1 MSRRLT
7 QLTFRLQALLI
18 ATLALG
24 CAQDRP
30 ARNGVF
36 NENQYARKDF
46 LLGGVNPDGSPSN
59 PNDPGWFVRATVTE
73 TSTPNLMGAAIN
85 PGGLWGGLQGPADLV
100 RFRVTEDKLQLLS
113 QIQLSAPDSSGQ
125 NSVGVTDSI
134 SNAWG
139 ITNVDLKYRVN
150 LDGTRSNFYE
160 ENQELPW
167 QQRQWVKINFA
178 KNDFSDLAPLGP
190 FTSDFLLRCSD
201 VGESSA
207 TLVNNSFRIEGQDTA
222 DISDDYLE
230 FSVQIAIPMRFD
242 DSTCLTAYGPQL
254 DNAARLGRTTVTAN
268 LKYSFMRAKG
278 MDKVTYTPFPIDEKD
293 PIHRKYGPFLWT
305 AWNRDPQ
312 SGQTAATQYV
322 GRFDPKK
329 PIVWYFDRRFPP
341 NYKDFFV
348 NTTNKQFTLDND
360 DPATIRGATNSILK
374 ASGAAARVDFK
385 EYTDQIPVAAAS
397 IKTEQDCTTAG
408 LWWDTSTC
416 YSAPPREYGD
426 MRYNFLRWVSDE
438 DMQDSFAGVTMPA
451 FDPRTGEIINEGIE
465 FNDFAIKDYYTQRI
479 DTFLQSI
486 GATPTDPKTGQPV
499 NVNTLG
505 EWPTGAC
512 TTGQTQPL
520 VNATLIANHNAQS
533 TLFTKMQQYLNL
545 NSIDPDPNNNH
556 LGPQDFVAKQD
567 QDFLN
572 AYLSIIPYQ
581 IYADPGQ
588 NQFTTPEGGAG
599 VFGPSGIWQ
608 SLQNETQFHAVASKI
623 NSGQTPFDDLS
634 GSGGLQN
641 ATTFVNT
648 YRNLAQGHMDYRN
661 TLAALRMRGHL
672 HQDAPDAFSL
682 ESVIVKDSRHCIDG
696 QWETKEHWEQA
707 LISTYWSQVAWHEF
721 GHAMGLEHNFMASV
735 DLANFPD
742 GVKDPVS
749 GSTRYPLY
757 SSSVMEYNSA
767 PDRVFWTPAWGKY
780 DQGAIGWI
788 YANDGRKPAD
798 GTKDA
803 ASSGAL
809 SGQVDAAYPYSD
821 PLGFDMQGK
830 ERQFLRCDETHLAY
844 TPLCRQGDLGITP
857 SEIIAN
863 ALDEYEWQY
872 PWRNFRNYR
881 KVWNDATYADGVL
894 ATVYDLNRFLSM
906 WAVDWAPGN
915 ITAILQ
921 RTGFPMPTDAVSRQN
936 YQGQLGQKFT
946 LEMSKANSV
955 VAAFHE
961 AVIQQT
967 SAQRPLA
974 SVYDNFYGDVT
985 QQGITL
991 DKFMAMVNWVGL
1003 WPILNY
1009 NPNVL
1014 GSYIASWDIGD
1025 SSFASVAQSAV
1036 TSMLG
1041 GQYNE
1046 FPYFV
1051 PTAVSLFAQDSH
1063 SPQFYATGNVQPKEW
1078 IGGFVFNNQLDF
1090 VNYFKTLAVNAGTC
1104 TTFDTCKYDVTD
1116 DTVTNATP
1124 DHVFFG
1130 PDGLKYIWTYI
1141 RSRDQW
1147 VVARAD
1153 RNPASYNIILNYNV
1167 DLFENFDDGTN
1178 GAVGLEYPIRYT
1190 LDAFKIYE

>member
-1 MSRRLT
+1 MFMRMTRVGTPLSTLT
-7 QLTFRLQALLI
+7 V
-18 ATLALG
+18 LALG
-24 CAQDRP
+24 LACAADRP

-36 NENQYARKDF
+36 NENQYVRKDF
-46 LLGGVNPDGSPSN
+46 LVGGIDANGSPSN
-59 PNDPGWFVRATVTE
+59 PADPGWFVRATVTE

-85 PGGLWGGLQGPADLV
+85 PGGIWGGLQGPADLV

-113 QIQLSAPDSSGQ
+113 QIQLSALSATGQ
-125 NSVGVTDSI
+125 SSVGVTDSI
-134 SNAWG
+134 SNAWPV
-139 ITNVDLKYRVN
+139 TSVDLKYRVN

-167 QQRQWVKINFA
+167 QQRQWVKLNFA
-178 KNDFSDLAPLGP
+178 KNDFSDLAPLGV

-201 VGESSA
+201 VGEGSA
-207 TLVNNSFRIEGQDTA
+207 TLVDKTFRVEGQDTP
-222 DISDDYLE
+222 DITDDYFE
-230 FSVQIAIPMRFD
+230 FTVQVAVPLRFD

-254 DNAARLGRTTVTAN
+254 DNAARIGRSTITAN
-268 LKYSFMRAKG
+268 LKYSFMRANSIE
-278 MDKVTYTPFPIDEKD
+278 KVTYTPFAIGEKD

-305 AWNRDPQ
+305 AWNRDPET
-312 SGQTAATQYV
+312 GQTAATQYV

-329 PIVWYFDRRFPP
+329 PIVWYFDRNFPP
-341 NYKDFFV
+341 AYKDFFV
-348 NTTNKQFTLDND
+348 NAAKTIDAD
-360 DPATIRGATNSILK
+360 DPATIRGATNAVLK

-385 EYTDQIPVAAAS
+385 EYTDQIPVASPAVTVQSECAA
-397 IKTEQDCTTAG
+397 AG
-408 LWWDTSTC
+408 FWWDSNVC
-416 YSAPPREYGD
+416 YAKPPREYGD

-438 DMQDSFAGVTMPA
+438 DLQDSFAGVTMPA

-465 FNDFAIKDYYTQRI
+465 FNDFAIKDFYTQRI
-479 DTFLQSI
+479 DAFLRSV
-486 GATPTDPKTGQPV
+486 GATPSDPVTGQPV
-499 NVNTLG
+499 GVNTPG

-520 VNATLIANHNAQS
+520 VNETIIANHNAQS

-567 QDFLN
+567 QDFLK
-572 AYLSIIPYQ
+572 AYQAIIPYQ
-581 IYADPGQ
+581 IYADPAQ
-588 NQFTTPEGGAG
+588 NLFTVPEGGAG
-599 VFGPSGIWQ
+599 VFGPSGVWQ
-608 SLQNETQFHAVASKI
+608 SLQDETQFHAVTAKI
-623 NSGQTPFDDLS
+623 NSGVTPFDDIS
-634 GSGGLQN
+634 GPSGLGN
-641 ATTFVNT
+641 ATAFVNG
-648 YRNLAQGHMDYRN
+648 YRNLARSHLDLQN
-661 TLAALRMRGHL
+661 TLSAIKKRSHL

-682 ESVIVKDSRHCIDG
+682 ESVIVKDARHCIDG
-696 QWETKEHWEQA
+696 QWETKAHWQEA

-735 DLANFPD
+735 DQPNFPD
-742 GVKDPVS
+742 PVKDPVT
-749 GSTRYPLY
+749 GLTRYPLY
-757 SSSVMEYNSA
+757 SSSVMEYNAA
-767 PDRVFWTPAWGKY
+767 PDRLFWTPAWGKY
-780 DQGAIGWI
+780 DQGAIAWI
-788 YANDGRKPAD
+788 YANDGRRAGD
-798 GTKDA
+798 ATKDA
-803 ASSGAL
+803 ASTGGL
-809 SGQVDAAYPYSD
+809 SGQVDITYPYKD
-821 PLGFDMQGK
+821 PLGFDDQGK
-830 ERQFLRCDETHLAY
+830 ERLFLRCDETHLAY
-844 TPLCRQGDLGITP
+844 TPLCRQGDLGVTP

-863 ALDEYEWQY
+863 ALDAYEWQY

-881 KVWNDATYADGVL
+881 KVWNNSMYADAILG
-894 ATVYDLNRFLSM
+894 TVGELNRFISM
-906 WAVDWAPGN
+906 WAVDWGSAN
-915 ITAILQ
+915 ISAILQ
-921 RTGFPMPTDAVSRQN
+921 RIGYPLPADAVSRQN
-936 YQGQLGQKFT
+936 YLGQLSQKFT

-991 DKFMAMVNWVGL
+991 DKFMAMVNWVGMQ
-1003 WPILNY
+1003 PILNY

-1014 GSYIASWDIGD
+1014 GSYIASWDIGEP
-1025 SSFASVAQSAV
+1025 SYLSVAQSAV

-1051 PTAVSLFAQDSH
+1051 PTAVALFAQDSH

-1078 IGGFVFNNQLDF
+1078 IGGFVFNSELDF
-1090 VNYFKTLAVNAGTC
+1090 VNYFRTLAVNAGAC
-1104 TTFDTCKYDVTD
+1104 ATFDGCTYDVTNNS
-1116 DTVTNATP
+1116 VTMATA

-1147 VVARAD
+1147 IVARAD
-1153 RNPASYNIILNYNV
+1153 RNPATYNIILNYNV
-1167 DLFENFDDGTN
+1167 DLFENFDDGQN

-1190 LDAFKIYE
+1190 MDSFKLYE